1 MLATVFSTNTIYEH
15 NINTRILPAP
25 AYIHISS
32 RTFGH
37 QWGRLTRKSITCHN
51 VSTYKGRHQEN
62 NLGEV
67 GRGRREGG
75 GIPLHYFQYSDQ
87 STWQKLGWV
96 SQVGNVLE

>member
-37 QWGRLTRKSITCHN
+37 QWGRLTRKSIT
-51 VSTYKGRHQEN
+51 YHQEN

-87 STWQKLGWV
+87 STRQKLGWV